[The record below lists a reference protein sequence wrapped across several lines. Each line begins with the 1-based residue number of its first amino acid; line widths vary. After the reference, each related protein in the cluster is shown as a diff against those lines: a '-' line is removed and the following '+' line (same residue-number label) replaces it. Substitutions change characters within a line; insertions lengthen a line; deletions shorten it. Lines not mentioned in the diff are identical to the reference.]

1 MMESVLVANRGEIA
15 RRVFRTCHA
24 MGIRTVAVF
33 SDPDRAAPFVREAD
47 EAIALG
53 GSRSADTYLRSDLI
67 IEAAL
72 RTKATAVHPGY
83 GFLAENADFARAV
96 LDAGL
101 TWIGPSPDAIARMG
115 SKLESKRLVAEA
127 GVPTL
132 PSADLSDLT
141 GDGLGDAVDEIGY
154 PVLIKASA
162 GGGGKGMRIVATRDA
177 LESAVAGA
185 RREAEAA
192 FGDGTVFAERLLTSP
207 RHVEVQV
214 FGDSHGNLVSL
225 HERECSI
232 QRRHQKIV
240 EEAPS
245 PAVDPDLRIRMG
257 QAAVAVARAV
267 EYEGAGTVE
276 FLLSGDDFAFLEMN
290 TRLQVEHPVTEAV
303 TGLDLVRCQLLVA
316 AGESLPPEALEPRLD
331 GHAIEVRLYA
341 EDATRGFLPV
351 AGHLTRF
358 SVPLQPGVR
367 VDSGVESGSDI
378 SVFYDPMLAKVI
390 SHAPTRRE
398 AALTLAAALQRSQ
411 IHGSVTNRDLLVR
424 ILRHPEFL
432 AGRTDT
438 GFLERHDPADLGGP
452 LPSAAD
458 AGEMALAATLFAHD
472 ARRADAPVLGTLPS
486 GWRNNPSDPQT
497 AAYEGRQG
505 PITVRYS
512 FGAGG
517 GSASLDDA
525 DPAGF
530 AYDVVDDVVHLEV
543 AGRRRAYRVAR
554 TGAVFDVD
562 GPTGHIRLVE
572 NERFPSPSSATDSGS
587 LHAPLPGKVLSVT
600 VTTGD
605 EVKAGDSLL
614 VMEAMKMEHTLRA
627 PVSGTVEAIHA
638 AVGDQVEADAAL
650 IVIRE
655 ESDT

>member
-1 MMESVLVANRGEIA
+1 
-15 RRVFRTCHA
+15 

-47 EAIALG
+47 EAIALNA
-53 GSRSADTYLRSDLI
+53 SASADTYLRSDLI

-72 RTKATAVHPGY
+72 RANATAVHPGY
-83 GFLAENADFARAV
+83 GFLAENADFAQAV
-96 LDAGL
+96 LSAGL

-127 GVPTL
+127 GVRTL
-132 PSADLSDLT
+132 PSADLSDLSE
-141 GDGLGDAVDEIGY
+141 DGLHTAVDEIGY

-162 GGGGKGMRIVATRDA
+162 GGGGKGMRVVADSGGLA
-177 LESAVAGA
+177 AAVAGA
-185 RREAEAA
+185 RREAESA

-207 RHVEVQV
+207 RHVEIQV

-245 PAVDPDLRIRMG
+245 PAVDADLRIRMG
-257 QAAVAVARAV
+257 EAAVAVARAV
-267 EYEGAGTVE
+267 NYVGAGTVE

-303 TGLDLVRCQLLVA
+303 TGLDLVRLQLLVA
-316 AGESLPPEALEPRLD
+316 AGEPLPPEALDPPLN

-351 AGHLTRF
+351 AGRLTRF
-358 SVPLQPGVR
+358 SVPIQPGVR
-367 VDSGVESGSDI
+367 VDSGVESGSEI
-378 SVFYDPMLAKVI
+378 SGFYDPMLAKVI
-390 SHAPTRRE
+390 AHAPTRRE
-398 AALTLAAALQRSQ
+398 AALTLAATLQRSQ

-432 AGRTDT
+432 AGQTDT
-438 GFLERHDPADLGGP
+438 GFLERHDPADLGSP

-458 AGEMALAATLFAHD
+458 AREMALAATLFDHD
-472 ARRADAPVLGTLPS
+472 RRRANANVLGTLPS
-486 GWRNNPSDPQT
+486 GWRNNPSGPQT
-497 AAYEGRQG
+497 VSFDGTHGSIA
-505 PITVRYS
+505 VRYS
-512 FGAGG
+512 FGPGG
-517 GSASLDDA
+517 PTASFDESDSVAFSYEISGDA
-525 DPAGF
+525 
-530 AYDVVDDVVHLEV
+530 VHLEL
-543 AGRRRAYRVAR
+543 AGRRRTYRATR
-554 TGAVFDVD
+554 IDAVFDIN
-562 GPTGHIRLVE
+562 GPTGHLRLVE
-572 NERFPSPSSATDSGS
+572 EDRFPTRSGAADAGS
-587 LHAPLPGKVLSVT
+587 LHAPMPGKVLSVT
-600 VTTGD
+600 VAVGD
-605 EVKAGDSLL
+605 AVAVGDSLL

-638 AVGDQVEADAAL
+638 AVGDQVEAEAAL
-650 IVIRE
+650 IVIHE
-655 ESDT
+655 EGDT